1 MVVGACVVVVVV
13 VVVGFF
19 APTEPTPNPSSDT
32 PIIIKLAAQA
42 VSTVRVR
49 KILIADISPGE

>member
-1 MVVGACVVVVVV
+1 VVVVVV

-49 KILIADISPGE
+49 KILTADISPGE